1 MTEREEILL
10 LEARAAG
17 RALRRRILWTA
28 LAFAW
33 CAAWGIWGLVETL
46 FLVGRLVGGGV
57 GE

>member
-17 RALRRRILWTA
+17 RQLRRRLLWTA

-33 CAAWGIWGLVETL
+33 CAAWGLWGLVETVL
-46 FLVGRLVGGGV
+46 WVGGLAG
-57 GE
+57 GGR

>member
-28 LAFAW
+28 VAFAW
-33 CAAWGIWGLVETL
+33 CVGWGAWGVLETL
-46 FLVGRLVGGGV
+46 VWLGQLVG
-57 GE
+57 EAQ